1 MVDEN
6 QIKEWLKQ
14 GIINKEQATQMLKD
28 STPKKSEKESNEF
41 FSIIA
46 IIGAVLIF
54 VGIAWLIAWNWNNI
68 PDFVKVLI
76 LISSTIIAF
85 TIGVVAREKNHEGVA
100 RALILLGAGLYLL
113 SLFLISQIYNLATNL
128 QHYAWILFLSWTVI
142 YLTAYFLDSKE
153 NLLFSIILFF
163 IWVVIQYVVGT
174 ENLIYNE
181 EGLIITFILIFL
193 SAGSLLFGLSS
204 LHHSIQHKFTNM
216 YRFWT
221 VFYFLVVF
229 YILSF
234 QQILPI
240 ISEYTFE
247 SGAFTGFLIFFV
259 ILCTIGFIVGIL
271 FATNKNPNSLKEIL
285 SFIGII
291 VVLLIMIFS
300 TKFGA
305 GLVGTCN
312 PLYCYNIDNAAKCN
326 DVKEDLFCEWKN
338 NYCMEVSCYN
348 YNNEIECNNVQGD
361 LSCEWRSN
369 YCTETNCYNYNNE
382 TECNNALENLS
393 CEWRDNY
400 CITTKNW
407 IATKKEI
414 SLQQNY
420 ERCEL
425 YNNQKDNCLSQ
436 ENCDWNAGQNYYK
449 SSIPLIIWFLWIV
462 NNIIFIG
469 FILLIIWYG
478 QKVGS
483 ENIVNLGLG
492 VFILDIIT
500 RYIGF
505 WMDLQGYLAFSLLA
519 IIGGIL
525 LIFGAWFV
533 PKLRRKLLEQTQ
545 QKEDNLI

>member
-1 MVDEN
+1 M
-6 QIKEWLKQ
+6 
-14 GIINKEQATQMLKD
+14 
-28 STPKKSEKESNEF
+28 
-41 FSIIA
+41 
-46 IIGAVLIF
+46 
-54 VGIAWLIAWNWNNI
+54 
-68 PDFVKVLI
+68 
-76 LISSTIIAF
+76 
-85 TIGVVAREKNHEGVA
+85 
-100 RALILLGAGLYLL
+100 
-113 SLFLISQIYNLATNL
+113 
-128 QHYAWILFLSWTVI
+128 
-142 YLTAYFLDSKE
+142 
-153 NLLFSIILFF
+153 
-163 IWVVIQYVVGT
+163 
-174 ENLIYNE
+174 
-181 EGLIITFILIFL
+181 
-193 SAGSLLFGLSS
+193 
-204 LHHSIQHKFTNM
+204 
-216 YRFWT
+216 
-221 VFYFLVVF
+221 
-229 YILSF
+229 
-234 QQILPI
+234 
-240 ISEYTFE
+240 
-247 SGAFTGFLIFFV
+247 

-361 LSCEWRSN
+361 LSCEWRGN

-492 VFILDIIT
+492 VFILDILT